1 MLNPVVRNVLEAV
14 SSSSSN
20 IGHGSSRAAVAFDLV
35 YIIVPILHML
45 QGWVVSSCIP
55 IPHLPLCSLNQT
67 LPNTPSAELGKWG
80 SGSSG
85 SLYN

>member
-1 MLNPVVRNVLEAV
+1 MIGVLLPFRKTKFFLIILNPVVRNVLKAV

-35 YIIVPILHML
+35 YMKIVPVLHVL

-55 IPHLPLCSLNQT
+55 IPHLPFVV
-67 LPNTPSAELGKWG
+67 
-80 SGSSG
+80 
-85 SLYN
+85 